1 MINVQFFQLFCMF
14 EKFLNE
20 MFGGKKKLISAF
32 FSVRQFQLFEFLSCP
47 RRKEGTPRRRKL
59 GGWEEALIISK

>member
-20 MFGGKKKLISAF
+20 MFGGKKSSSQH
-32 FSVRQFQLFEFLSCP
+32 FSVFGNFSSLRSCP
-47 RRKEGTPRRRKL
+47 APVGKKERQG
-59 GGWEEALIISK
+59 EENLVVGKKP

>member
-32 FSVRQFQLFEFLSCP
+32 FSVRQFQLSSCSAP
-47 RRKEGTPRRRKL
+47 VGKKERQG
-59 GGWEEALIISK
+59 EENLVVGKKP

>member
-1 MINVQFFQLFCMF
+1 MF

-32 FSVRQFQLFEFLSCP
+32 FSVRQFQLSSCSAP
-47 RRKEGTPRRRKL
+47 VGKKERQG
-59 GGWEEALIISK
+59 EENLVVGKKP